1 MTLDL
6 LTAISPIDGR
16 YRGKT
21 ASLAE
26 YFSEYALI
34 RYRVRV
40 EIEYFITLCELPL
53 PQLKDFDKSLFPK
66 LRAIYGEF
74 TEQDAKKYVDYV
86 LEHAPRHEPLEEI
99 VVTMCDDG
107 KVDVDY
113 LYHGQKFERIR
124 RITGKK
130 IAVCSQAG

>member
-1 MTLDL
+1 MKFIIEGT
-6 LTAISPIDGR
+6 
-16 YRGKT
+16 
-21 ASLAE
+21 
-26 YFSEYALI
+26 
-34 RYRVRV
+34 
-40 EIEYFITLCELPL
+40 EIESFGL
-53 PQLKDFDKSLFPK
+53 D
-66 LRAIYGEF
+66 EF

-124 RITGKK
+124 RITGKR
-130 IAVCSQAG
+130 IAVHN